1 MIVDIFFVFFIRL
14 VSVLSKGFPF
24 LVRLFVS
31 LSLLKQNVASSAGIG
46 QNTPNKFIMA
56 YYFTATNW

>member
-1 MIVDIFFVFFIRL
+1 MIVDIFFVFFNRL

-24 LVRLFVS
+24 LVRLFVH

-46 QNTPNKFIMA
+46 PKYT
-56 YYFTATNW
+56 